1 MAKPRVL
8 VAMSGGVDSSVAA
21 VLLHRQG
28 FDVIGVSMQVWDYR
42 QHGGCE
48 SRATCCAPS
57 DFVDARRVASSIG
70 IPYYVFD
77 FEKTFGDEVIRRFV
91 DSYRQGITPNPCVD
105 CNHRVKFRALRERG
119 AAVGYPTVAT
129 GHYARITADAQG
141 YHLLR
146 GNDAAKD
153 QSYFLY
159 NLTQNELA
167 QTLFPVGNLTKG
179 EVRELAREAG
189 LSTAEKAESQD
200 ICFVGGTVADFL
212 ARHGGSAAAGDIVT
226 LDGRRLGR
234 HEGIHSFTIGQR
246 RGLRVGGS
254 AEPQY
259 VVDIQPGTARVVI
272 GSRQD
277 LQRDSFRITELSFC
291 QPAVATALEAGEEL
305 SCVAQ
310 IRYRHHGVPVRVRRT
325 GSELT
330 ASFAKEWTAVAPGQ
344 AAVLYDAANT
354 EVLGG
359 GRIASWQESQ
369 AAA

>member
-1 MAKPRVL
+1 
-8 VAMSGGVDSSVAA
+8 
-21 VLLHRQG
+21 
-28 FDVIGVSMQVWDYR
+28 MQVWDYR
-42 QHGGCE
+42 QHGGCA
-48 SRATCCAPS
+48 SKATCCAPS
-57 DFVDARRVASSIG
+57 DFVDARRVASTIG

-119 AAVGYPTVAT
+119 AAVGYSTVAT
-129 GHYARITADAQG
+129 GHYARITSDAAG
-141 YHLLR
+141 FHLLR
-146 GNDAAKD
+146 GSDPAKD

-159 NLTQNELA
+159 NLTQTELS
-167 QTLFPVGNLTKG
+167 QTLFPVGALTKA

-200 ICFVGGTVADFL
+200 ICFVGGTVAEFL
-212 ARHGGSAAAGDIVT
+212 SRHGGNAVAGEIVN
-226 LDGRRLGR
+226 LDGRLLGH

-259 VVDIQPGTARVVI
+259 VVDLQPASARIVI
-272 GSRQD
+272 GSRAD
-277 LQRDSFRITELSFC
+277 LQREAFQIAELSFC
-291 QPAVATALEAGEEL
+291 RPEIEAALGAGEEI

-310 IRYRHHGVPVRVRRT
+310 VRYRHQGVPVRVRRV
-325 GSELT
+325 GAELT
-330 ASFAKEWTAVAPGQ
+330 ATFTADWTAIAPGQ
-344 AAVLYDAANT
+344 AAVLYNMQNT

-359 GRIASWQESQ
+359 GRIAPFSPE
-369 AAA
+369 